1 MAPEKHFLKSRNLV
15 VAAGALLLAAMAMTV
30 AMAKPA
36 RDEVFLAELASALA
50 GSYDNLAQSR
60 TDAEHPALRLMIV
73 PVQAPLVGDHVFYVQ
88 EMAADD
94 LRRVLAQRLY
104 VLNVIPKKEQAV
116 LTQLDFNEPLRWRD
130 GQKNRD
136 VFRSMLMQDLRPR
149 PGCDLF
155 WQRDVMGF
163 KAALQGN
170 ACRTT
175 SRATGETLRVEERM
189 QLGAETLNIFEQHR
203 DAAGVIA
210 FGAAV
215 DPWFRYSR
223 RADAPW

>member
-1 MAPEKHFLKSRNLV
+1 MAHKRDFLKLGRAVL
-15 VAAGALLLAAMAMTV
+15 AAAALLLVMTMAV
-30 AMAKPA
+30 AKPSK
-36 RDEVFLAELASALA
+36 DEVFLSELAAALP

-60 TDAEHPALRLMIV
+60 ADAEHPALRLMIV

-116 LTQLDFNEPLRWRD
+116 LTQLDLNEPLRWRN
-130 GQKNRD
+130 GQNNRD
-136 VFRSMLMQDLRPR
+136 LFRSMLMQDLRAR
-149 PGCDLF
+149 PGCDLL
-155 WQRDVMGF
+155 WQRDGAGF
-163 KAALQGN
+163 KAALQGT
-170 ACRTT
+170 ACRAS
-175 SRATGETLRVEERM
+175 SRATGETVRVEERM
-189 QLGAETLNIFEQHR
+189 ELGAETLNLFEQHR
-203 DAAGVIA
+203 DAAGVIV
-210 FGAAV
+210 FGAAT